1 MNCFDLMKKMVE
13 LDGEI
18 LGLSNQ
24 LSKISNVSKRDRIGR
39 EIDSKLAVQL
49 DIKHK
54 LQDINVVM

>member
-13 LDGEI
+13 LDNEV
-18 LGLSNQ
+18 LELSNQ
-24 LSKISNVSKRDRIGR
+24 LSKVDNISERDRISR

>member
-18 LGLSNQ
+18 LELSNQ
-24 LSKISNVSKRDRIGR
+24 LSKVDNISERDRISR

-49 DIKHK
+49 EIKHK
-54 LQDINVVM
+54 LQSIDVVM

>member
-18 LGLSNQ
+18 LELSNQ
-24 LSKISNVSKRDRIGR
+24 LNKVDNISERDRRSR
-39 EIDSKLAVQL
+39 EIDSKLAIQL
-49 DIKHK
+49 EIKHK